1 MRYLLDSTFAID
13 FLRNDRVAIDRFE
26 RLVAAGDDAFV
37 TDVVVCEL
45 ATGARPQDEAGLTA
59 FIRAVEFVQPGPEV
73 ATVAGQWRGQ
83 ARRRGVTISVPDA
96 LIGAAADALEATLI
110 TRNVR
115 DFELLPVAV
124 EGY

>member
-1 MRYLLDSTFAID
+1 MRFLLDTTIAID
-13 FLRNDRVAIDRFE
+13 VLRNSKTAVDRFE
-26 RLVAAGDDAFV
+26 QLFANGDTPYV

-45 ATGARPQDEAGLTA
+45 ATGARPEDEPGLAA

-73 ATVAGQWRGQ
+73 ATVAGRWRGQ

-96 LIGAAADALEATLI
+96 LTAATADALGATLI

-115 DFELLPVAV
+115 DFELLPVPV

>member
-26 RLVAAGDDAFV
+26 RLVAAGDDTFV

-83 ARRRGVTISVPDA
+83 ARRRGVTISVPGA

>member
-1 MRYLLDSTFAID
+1 VRYLLDTTFAID
-13 FLRNDRVAIDRFE
+13 VLRNQKIAVERFE
-26 RLVAAGDDAFV
+26 ELFSSGDTAYV

-45 ATGARPQDEAGLTA
+45 ATGARAEDEPGLAA

-73 ATVAGQWRGQ
+73 ATEAGRWRGQ
-83 ARRRGVTISVPDA
+83 ARRRGVTLSVPDA
-96 LIGAAADALEATLI
+96 LIAATADALDATVI

-115 DFELLPVAV
+115 DFERLPVAV